1 MSAKGRRDP
10 KLSPNVCTLT
20 WAGFAKALSLER
32 LLHVDQLVV
41 AVAVRRRHI
50 LAPFRFIF
58 LIQFN
63 VNFKKLVLYD
73 TSWFR
78 CRPNC
83 NGQNSFRVLLRSPG
97 SRKTRSWK

>member
-20 WAGFAKALSLER
+20 WAGFTKALSLER

-41 AVAVRRRHI
+41 AVAVWGRHI
-50 LAPFRFIF
+50 LAPFMF
-58 LIQFN
+58 LIQFI
-63 VNFKKLVLYD
+63 VNFKKLAFYD

-78 CRPNC
+78 
-83 NGQNSFRVLLRSPG
+83 
-97 SRKTRSWK
+97 